1 MDKLLVLKKLLLSL
15 LALLTLQTPV
25 NLGAEKITQKIGGT
39 IITFDSTD
47 ENANETLIINA
58 SSHSYSSLGNFSVLF
73 SVTNN
78 SGIDQNV
85 QLSIPKVDSPERKL
99 ISLKRFVGNNTTVI
113 PEKVWTSATSSTK
126 VITPASTSTTAVWD
140 TLPLNSYS
148 SFSVSGEKDTKGLS
162 AKEQGQTLIH
172 ANETVF
178 FKAELSFGNLN
189 VKGEEFFIEA
199 FGDQGGYGHLDPTFT
214 TYEDFNSYSDG
225 NLAGQGCWGN
235 ENTGGAFTVQGV
247 VTQEGTK
254 AATNVGTSGHIDC
267 TFTSQTATILYGY
280 IRKTVAAVGVKY
292 IEYGQGAT
300 IKVYIKF
307 DSDGNVKYFDG
318 GLASYV
324 SLGACADAT
333 WCQVGVEID
342 TTNQANKF
350 RANLDGGT
358 FSGWVDAAG
367 SFTGIDL
374 LFLESETGGTGFW
387 DFFQYTST
395 AAAGGGTVTR
405 YISFD

>member
-15 LALLTLQTPV
+15 LALLTLQTPH
-25 NLGAEKITQKIGGT
+25 LGAEKITQQIGGVV
-39 IITFDSTD
+39 ITFDSTD
-47 ENANETLIINA
+47 ENSNETLIINA
-58 SSHSYSSLGNFSVLF
+58 SSHAFSSLGNVSVLF
-73 SVTNN
+73 SVTNA
-78 SGIDQNV
+78 SAQDQNV
-85 QLSIPKVDSPERKL
+85 QLSIPKVDSPERKVL
-99 ISLKRFVGNNTTVI
+99 SIKRFVGNNMTVI

-126 VITPASTSTTAVWD
+126 VITPASTSTQAVWD
-140 TLPLNSYS
+140 SLSLNTYS
-148 SFSVSGEKDTKGLS
+148 PFTVSERKDKKGLS

-172 ANETVF
+172 AGETAF
-178 FKAELSFGNLN
+178 FKAELSFGSLKVQN
-189 VKGEEFFIEA
+189 EEFFIEA
-199 FGDQGGYGHLDPTFT
+199 FGDNGAYGILDPTFT

-225 NLAGQGCWGN
+225 NLDTQGCWTH

-247 VTQEGTK
+247 TVQEGTK

-292 IEYGQGAT
+292 IEYGQGSA

-307 DSDGNVKYFDG
+307 DSDGNIKYFDG

-324 SLGACADAT
+324 SLGACADTT

-358 FSGWVDAAG
+358 FSGWVDAAA
-367 SFTGIDL
+367 SFTAIDL
-374 LFLESETGGTGFW
+374 LYIESETGGTGFW
-387 DFFQYTST
+387 DFFQYTSE
-395 AAAGGGTVTR
+395 AAAGGGVVTR